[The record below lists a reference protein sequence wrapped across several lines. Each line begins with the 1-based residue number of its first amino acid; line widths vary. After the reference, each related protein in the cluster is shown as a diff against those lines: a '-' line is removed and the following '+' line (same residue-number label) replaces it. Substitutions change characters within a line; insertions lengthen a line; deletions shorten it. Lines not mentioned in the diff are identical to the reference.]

1 MENAPLRC
9 NGEIHLNKTMI
20 ISELQEQVVSEFSL
34 FDDWMDKYNYL
45 IEMGRSIP
53 IIDENYKTD
62 QYVITGCQSKVWLH
76 ADYRDGKIFFSAD
89 SDAIITKGIVNLLIR
104 VLSGHTPDE
113 ILIAD
118 MDFIE
123 KIGLREHLSPTR
135 SNGLTSMV
143 KQMKLYALAFKT
155 KSEV

>member
-1 MENAPLRC
+1 MTIP
-9 NGEIHLNKTMI
+9 
-20 ISELQEQVVSEFSL
+20 ELQEQVVSEFSL

-53 IIDENYKTD
+53 IIDEHYKTD

-89 SDAIITKGIVNLLIR
+89 SDAVITKGIVNLLIR

-113 ILIAD
+113 ILNAD
-118 MDFIE
+118 MDFID
-123 KIGLREHLSPTR
+123 KVGLREHLSPTR
-135 SNGLTSMV
+135 SNGLTSMI
-143 KQMKLYALAFKT
+143 KQMKLYAIAFKT
-155 KSEV
+155 KNASEGNRQ

>member
-1 MENAPLRC
+1 M
-9 NGEIHLNKTMI
+9 T
-20 ISELQEQVVSEFSL
+20 ISELQEQVISEFSL
-34 FDDWMDKYNYL
+34 FDDWIDKYNYL

-76 ADYRDGKIFFSAD
+76 ADYKDGKIFFSAD
-89 SDAIITKGIVNLLIR
+89 SDAIITKGIVSLLIR

-113 ILIAD
+113 ILNAD
-118 MDFIE
+118 MDFID
-123 KIGLREHLSPTR
+123 KVGLREHLSPTR

-143 KQMKLYALAFKT
+143 KQMFG
-155 KSEV
+155 

>member
-1 MENAPLRC
+1 M
-9 NGEIHLNKTMI
+9 T
-20 ISELQEQVVSEFSL
+20 ISEVQEQVVSEFSL

-113 ILIAD
+113 ILNAD

-123 KIGLREHLSPTR
+123 KVGLREHLSPTR

-155 KSEV
+155 KDASEGNRH

>member
-1 MENAPLRC
+1 M
-9 NGEIHLNKTMI
+9 T

-45 IEMGRSIP
+45 IEMGRTIP
-53 IIDENYKTD
+53 VIDENYKTD

-76 ADYRDGKIFFSAD
+76 AETKDGKIFFSAD

-104 VLSGHTPDE
+104 VLSGHTPEE
-113 ILIAD
+113 ILNAN

-123 KIGLREHLSPTR
+123 KVGLREHLSPTR

-155 KSEV
+155 KSEVGGRKSEV

>member
-1 MENAPLRC
+1 M
-9 NGEIHLNKTMI
+9 T
-20 ISELQEQVVSEFSL
+20 ISEVQEQIVSEFSL

-45 IEMGRSIP
+45 IEMGKTIP
-53 IIDENYKTD
+53 VIDENYKTD

-76 ADYRDGKIFFSAD
+76 AETRDGKIFFSAD

-104 VLSGHTPDE
+104 VLSDHTPEE
-113 ILIAD
+113 ILNAN

-123 KIGLREHLSPTR
+123 KVGLREHLSPTR

-155 KSEV
+155 KSEAENRH